1 MEKTLIKNLKQIE
14 VKDLMYEIR
23 GQQVMLNSDLAI
35 LYGYEVKQFNRQV
48 KRNIERF
55 PEDFMFQ
62 MTEDE
67 YLEIL
72 RCQKGTANEMHRR
85 RYLPYVFTE
94 QGIYMLSSVLRGEIA
109 IRQNINIIRA
119 FKQMRHYLISNQSY
133 LTDSDALKIYQKLY
147 KHDDDI
153 LELKNQM
160 ATKEDFEKV
169 MNCFVDEN
177 KIKEIVILNG
187 QKFEADEAYC
197 QIYKQ
202 AQYSIYLI
210 DNYINID
217 TLSHLKCKRNGI
229 EVIIFSDNLGR
240 GKGKLRKKETRDFQN
255 EYPLLKLKHNGL
267 SHDRYVIIDYKTENE
282 KIYHCGASSKDAGK
296 KLCGIN
302 QTNDKEYLRP
312 IIEELLTHKE
322 LILE

>member
-23 GQQVMLNSDLAI
+23 GQQVMLDSDLAM
-35 LYGYEVKQFNRQV
+35 LYGYTVKRLNEQV

-55 PEDFMFQ
+55 PDDFMFQ
-62 MTEDE
+62 LSDAEQID
-67 YLEIL
+67 LWS
-72 RCQKGTANEMHRR
+72 QFATAKKNNMSRSNQ
-85 RYLPYVFTE
+85 YAFTE
-94 QGIYMLSSVLRGEIA
+94 QGVYMLSTVLKGQLA
-109 IRQNINIIRA
+109 VSQSIIIMRA
-119 FKQMRHYLISNQSY
+119 FKQMRHYLINNQSC
-133 LTDSDALKIYQKLY
+133 LTDSEALTIYKKLY

-197 QIYKQ
+197 HIYRE
-202 AQYSIYLI
+202 ANHSIYLV

-229 EVIIFSDNLGR
+229 EVFIFSDNLGR

-267 SHDRYVIIDYKTENE
+267 SHDRYIIIDYKTEHE
-282 KIYHCGASSKDAGK
+282 KIYHCGASSKDAGR

-302 QTNDKEYLRP
+302 QISDRHCFHP
-312 IIEELLTHKE
+312 IIDELLTHKE